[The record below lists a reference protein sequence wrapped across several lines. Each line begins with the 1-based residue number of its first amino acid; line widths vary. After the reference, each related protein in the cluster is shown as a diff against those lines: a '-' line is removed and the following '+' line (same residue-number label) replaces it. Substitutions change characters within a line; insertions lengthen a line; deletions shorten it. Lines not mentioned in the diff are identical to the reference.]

1 MKKFRISFSIV
12 LLLSIFLN
20 VCNAEAK
27 VNSKDKAIHAQG
39 LAIVS
44 VMEEM
49 VQNETWFDVFSH
61 NKDLKKIISDE
72 GKIGKKKL
80 KTVYQIKIN
89 NELNSYLIEPI
100 NEKRLSPDLNKYFQ
114 NIIQTCIATN
124 INTIGGADIIAASG
138 ICTYSKTFVNNDIK
152 ENTSYL
158 YTFEKGAPILIT
170 FIVGDDNA
178 VSAHA
183 SYIFYDGFG
192 RKNIEEMEAILEGFG
207 ASIEEISLK

>member
-72 GKIGKKKL
+72 GRIGKKKL
-80 KTVYQIKIN
+80 KAVYKIKIN
-89 NELNSYLIEPI
+89 DELNSYLIEPI
-100 NEKRLSPDLNKYFQ
+100 NEKRLSPDLSKYFQ

-124 INTIGGADIIAASG
+124 INTMGGADTIAASG

-183 SYIFYDGFG
+183 SYIFYDGLS
-192 RKNIEEMEAILEGFG
+192 RKNIKEMEAVLEGFG

>member
-61 NKDLKKIISDE
+61 NKDLKKIVSDE
-72 GKIGKKKL
+72 GRIGKKKL
-80 KTVYQIKIN
+80 KAVYKIKIN
-89 NELNSYLIEPI
+89 DELNSYLIEPI
-100 NEKRLSPDLNKYFQ
+100 NEKRLSPDLSKYFQ

-124 INTIGGADIIAASG
+124 INTMGGADTIAASG

-183 SYIFYDGFG
+183 SYIFYDEFS
-192 RKNIEEMEAILEGFG
+192 RKNIKEMEAVLEGFG

>member
-12 LLLSIFLN
+12 LLLSIFFN

-61 NKDLKKIISDE
+61 NKDLKKIVSDE
-72 GKIGKKKL
+72 GRIGKKKL
-80 KTVYQIKIN
+80 KAVYKIKIN
-89 NELNSYLIEPI
+89 DELNSYLIEPI
-100 NEKRLSPDLNKYFQ
+100 NEKRLSPDLSKYFQ

-124 INTIGGADIIAASG
+124 INTMGGADTIAASG
-138 ICTYSKTFVNNDIK
+138 ICTYSKTFVNKDLEK
-152 ENTSYL
+152 NTSYL
-158 YTFEKGAPILIT
+158 YTFEKGAPILIA
-170 FIVGDDNA
+170 FIVGDDNT

-183 SYIFYDGFG
+183 SYIFYDGLS
-192 RKNIEEMEAILEGFG
+192 RKNIKEMEAVLEGFG

>member
-61 NKDLKKIISDE
+61 NKDVKKIISDE
-72 GKIGKKKL
+72 GRIGKKKL
-80 KTVYQIKIN
+80 KAVYKIKIN
-89 NELNSYLIEPI
+89 DELNSYLIEPI
-100 NEKRLSPDLNKYFQ
+100 NEK
-114 NIIQTCIATN
+114 
-124 INTIGGADIIAASG
+124 G
-138 ICTYSKTFVNNDIK
+138 
-152 ENTSYL
+152 YL
-158 YTFEKGAPILIT
+158 QI
-170 FIVGDDNA
+170 
-178 VSAHA
+178 
-183 SYIFYDGFG
+183 
-192 RKNIEEMEAILEGFG
+192 
-207 ASIEEISLK
+207 

>member
-27 VNSKDKAIHAQG
+27 VNGKDKSIYAEG

-72 GKIGKKKL
+72 GRIGKKKL
-80 KTVYQIKIN
+80 KAVYKIKIN
-89 NELNSYLIEPI
+89 DELNSYLIEPI
-100 NEKRLSPDLNKYFQ
+100 NEKRLSPDLSKYFQ

-124 INTIGGADIIAASG
+124 INTMGGADTIAASG

-158 YTFEKGAPILIT
+158 YTFEKGAPILIA
-170 FIVGDDNA
+170 FIVGYDNT

-183 SYIFYDGFG
+183 SYIFYDGFSE
-192 RKNIEEMEAILEGFG
+192 KNIKEMEAVLEGFG

>member
-49 VQNETWFDVFSH
+49 VQNETWFDAFSH
-61 NKDLKKIISDE
+61 NKDLKKIVSDE
-72 GKIGKKKL
+72 GRIGKKKL
-80 KTVYQIKIN
+80 KAVYKIKIN
-89 NELNSYLIEPI
+89 DELNSYLIEPI
-100 NEKRLSPDLNKYFQ
+100 NEKRLSPDLSKYFQ

-124 INTIGGADIIAASG
+124 INTMGGADTIAASG

-183 SYIFYDGFG
+183 SYIFYDGLS
-192 RKNIEEMEAILEGFG
+192 RKNIKEMEAILEGFG